1 MRTRDEFLRSDM
13 GTYVLEVVCDDLLG
27 DLLARMGRPYEEVV
41 LRLVITLTAAGDH
54 IVDVG
59 AHMGNHSVYWALA
72 GRRVTAFE
80 PNPPV
85 ADILERN
92 VRRNGLSRSV
102 TISRLALGAR
112 GEPGCLAVGET
123 DNLGSVAVEP
133 DDDGPVEI
141 ARLDDLDLGTFSI
154 LKIDVEGHEAD
165 VLAGATATLRRHR
178 PYVVAEA
185 LDGSGPV
192 ARQLHSLGYR
202 RLLPSL
208 TRFPRTFLYAPS
220 VRAASR
226 VLMTRPYWTAIVQ
239 RNLERARRPRTWMP
253 SIRRWGTR
261 AFDRWRD

>member
-27 DLLARMGRPYEEVV
+27 DLLARMGRPYEEVL
-41 LRLVITLTAAGDH
+41 LRLVTALTAPGDH

-85 ADILERN
+85 AEILERN
-92 VRRNGLSRSV
+92 VRRNGLSRFV
-102 TISRLALGAR
+102 TISRLALGAH
-112 GEPGCLAVGET
+112 GEPGRLAIGDT
-123 DNLGSVAVEP
+123 YNLGTVAVEP
-133 DDDGPVEI
+133 DDNGPVEI
-141 ARLDDLDLGTFSI
+141 ARLDDLNLGTFSI

-165 VLAGATATLRRHR
+165 VLVGATATLKRHR

-185 LDGSGPV
+185 LDGPGLV
-192 ARQLHSLGYR
+192 AQQLRTLGYR

-220 VRAASR
+220 AQAASK
-226 VLMTRPYWTAIVQ
+226 VLMTRSYWTAMVE
-239 RNLERARRPRTWMP
+239 RDFERARKPGTWIP
-253 SIRRWGTR
+253 SIRRWGGR
-261 AFDRWRD
+261 AFDHWRG